1 MAISTRLKTIAEF
14 IEQDSIV
21 FDVGADHGILEN
33 YLLDNNRVK
42 KIYAI
47 ENKKGLASLSLKFN
61 EETVLH

>member
-33 YLLDNNRVK
+33 YLLDNNRIK
-42 KIYAI
+42 KI
-47 ENKKGLASLSLKFN
+47 
-61 EETVLH
+61 